1 MFVIKKSKCQ
11 VDLTFLRAGEKHG
24 EFHTLFDQYPTEK
37 RMTHFSDVPKNLSV
51 VYWKTRSNI
60 RKN

>member
-1 MFVIKKSKCQ
+1 MPGRPE
-11 VDLTFLRAGEKHG
+11 FLRAGEKYG
-24 EFHTLFDQYPTEK
+24 EFHTLFHQYPTEK
-37 RMTHFSDVPKNLSV
+37 RMTHFSDVPKKLSV